1 MRLHYLGTNNL
12 FYCQRIGR
20 IRPIQVELR
29 RATPLLQATA
39 VYGVINTDPV
49 YLPIAQEKGFFKKNG
64 LDINLTHIPTNQ
76 AMQALVGGKIHFT

>member
-1 MRLHYLGTNNL
+1 LAVFVPFRSS
-12 FYCQRIGR
+12 FAA
-20 IRPIQVELR
+20 
-29 RATPLLQATA
+29 ATPLLQATA

-49 YLPIAQEKGFFKKNG
+49 YLAIAQEKGFFKKNG